1 MPDGWRSRERY
12 GEALARLDRDLSK
25 RGAELDQILG
35 RTDAEARMLQLHKKA
50 GRFAFQAEIR
60 GRCLSLSGCP

>member
-1 MPDGWRSRERY
+1 MTIQFSRQ
-12 GEALARLDRDLSK
+12 GMAV
-25 RGAELDQILG
+25 
-35 RTDAEARMLQLHKKA
+35 HKKA